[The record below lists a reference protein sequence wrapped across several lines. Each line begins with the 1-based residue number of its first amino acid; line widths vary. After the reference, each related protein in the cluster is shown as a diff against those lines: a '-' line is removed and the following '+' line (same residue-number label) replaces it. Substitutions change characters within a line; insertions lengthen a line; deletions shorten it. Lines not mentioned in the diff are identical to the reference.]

1 MTRLLKAASRSI
13 RALLSNV
20 EPLAQDEYR
29 LRNDRLSYFSI
40 TRQLVEAQFVLRDGE
55 LSARLWHEVADR
67 DMDLGRVVNLLY
79 RCTDH
84 VNDDI
89 MRLSDES
96 YLALID
102 PSDP

>member
-13 RALLSNV
+13 RALLGNV
-20 EPLAQDEYR
+20 EPLALDECR
-29 LRNDRLSYFSI
+29 LRNDRLSYFSL

-67 DMDLGRVVNLLY
+67 DLDLGRIVNLLY
-79 RCTDH
+79 CCTDH
-84 VNDDI
+84 ASDDV
-89 MRLSDES
+89 MRSSDES

-102 PSDP
+102 SNDP

>member
-1 MTRLLKAASRSI
+1 MTRLLKAASQSI
-13 RALLSNV
+13 RALLGNV
-20 EPLAQDEYR
+20 EPLAQDECR
-29 LRNDRLSYFSI
+29 LRNDRMSYFSL

-79 RCTDH
+79 SCINH
-84 VNDDI
+84 DDDDV
-89 MRLSDES
+89 MRSSDES

-102 PSDP
+102 PHDP